1 MHIGIIPDG
10 NRRWCKKN
18 NIKYKEL
25 VSHWINNMFIQ
36 NLKLLINNLN
46 NYKIILE
53 ISNISLYVSSI
64 DNIYRDD
71 KTHELGFELIRK
83 IYNLYTN
90 IDNIDNL
97 SNTFTVFE
105 KKKLYNTLKDFK
117 INIIGDINLLP
128 QDIQDIINHAKNIL
142 TGSKHSI
149 NIAIAYDY
157 NKDILSASQEN
168 CDINYIRTQSNI
180 DLVFR
185 PGGEKRLSGFFPT
198 KTIYSEFY
206 FIDKLFPDINLDDIC
221 IALQDYKNRNRRYGK

>member
-1 MHIGIIPDG
+1 MVHLGIIPDG
-10 NRRWCKKN
+10 NRRWCKKDNITYNFLIEHWLNNMIIN
-18 NIKYKEL
+18 NIKYFINFKENYREL
-25 VSHWINNMFIQ
+25 TEIT
-36 NLKLLINNLN
+36 NL
-46 NYKIILE
+46 
-53 ISNISLYVSSI
+53 SLYVSSI
-64 DNIYRDD
+64 DNIYRND
-71 KTHELGFELIRK
+71 KTHELGFDLIRK
-83 IYNLYTN
+83 LY
-90 IDNIDNL
+90 
-97 SNTFTVFE
+97 
-105 KKKLYNTLKDFK
+105 KLYKSTEEYAKTFNEYEDSELKKVCKDIK
-117 INIIGDINLLP
+117 LNMIGDINLLP
-128 QDIQDIINHAKNIL
+128 QDIQDIINETKNIFM
-142 TGSKHSI
+142 GSKYSI